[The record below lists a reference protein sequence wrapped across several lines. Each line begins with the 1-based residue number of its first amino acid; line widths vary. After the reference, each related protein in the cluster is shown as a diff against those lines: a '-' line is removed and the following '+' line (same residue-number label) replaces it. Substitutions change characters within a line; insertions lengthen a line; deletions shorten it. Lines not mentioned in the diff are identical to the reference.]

1 MKVGIALPATADA
14 VGNSKNAVDLLID
27 QAGIAAAAGVSSLWF
42 SQRFDIDAL
51 TLVAAVAREVP
62 EVELGT
68 SVVPMYPRHP
78 IVLANQ
84 VQTVQAASGGRFTLG
99 LGLGAQPVAEGVYGV
114 SYDRPIRH
122 LRDYV
127 AALRGIFAGEKIDIH
142 GETLT
147 ASTTQLS
154 TVVGGAAPVPIVV
167 AAMGEQALRVTAE
180 VADGTLPYLAGPRT
194 IAETIVPALAASGR
208 PSLRV
213 VAAVPAVVTSNVDE
227 VVAQA
232 EKELSF
238 YDSIP
243 SYQKVLAAENLSRA
257 AQLALIG
264 DEETVAAGVRAYF
277 EAGAT
282 EVLLAQTGLGSARD
296 MTRTWALA
304 GALARESSHNARE
317 GRA

>member
-14 VGNSKNAVDLLID
+14 VGHSKNAVDLLVD
-27 QAGIAAAAGVSSLWF
+27 QARTAAAAGVSSVWF
-42 SQRFDIDAL
+42 SQRFDLDAL

-62 EVELGT
+62 DVALGT

-84 VQTVQAASGGRFTLG
+84 AQTVQAASGGRFTLG
-99 LGLGAQPVAEGVYGV
+99 LGLGAQQVAEGVYGV
-114 SYDRPIRH
+114 AYDRPIRH

-142 GETLT
+142 GETIT

-154 TVVGGAAPVPIVV
+154 TVVGGALPVPIVV
-167 AAMGEQALRVTAE
+167 AAMGEQALRVTGE

-194 IAETIVPALAASGR
+194 IAETIAPALAASGR
-208 PSLRV
+208 PSLRI
-213 VAAVPAVVTSNVDE
+213 VAAVPAVVTSNVDD
-227 VVAQA
+227 VVAKA
-232 EKELSF
+232 EEELSF

-277 EAGAT
+277 DAGAT
-282 EVLLAQTGLGSARD
+282 EVILAQTGLGSTED
-296 MTRTWALA
+296 MIRTWELA
-304 GALARESSHNARE
+304 GKLA
-317 GRA
+317 